1 VSEEFVHVEQ
11 RGRVLLITLD
21 RPEKMNA
28 LNGSM
33 MAALAESWQ
42 RLRDDDELLAAI
54 VTGAGDRAFSAGN
67 DLKYTAA
74 HAGQTVATSD
84 AAPMGTG
91 GFGGIT
97 SRYDLFKP
105 VIAAV
110 NGWAMGGG
118 CEIALACDIIVA
130 AEHAR
135 FALPEPRVGLVA
147 GAGGMHR
154 LPRQLPLKIAMGMML
169 TAKPIEARQALHYG
183 LANEVVPQAQ
193 LMATAERWAN
203 EILECAP
210 LAARG
215 SKQAAMT
222 GLELPLADAIRGP
235 YSIIQAHMRS
245 NDRLEGPRAFAEK
258 RPPVWQGE

>member
-1 VSEEFVHVEQ
+1 MDYQYAIYEK
-11 RGRVLLITLD
+11 RGRVAYVTIN
-21 RPEKMNA
+21 RPEVLNA
-28 LNGSM
+28 LHPPANAELNAIFDDF
-33 MAALAESWQ
+33 AADANVWV
-42 RLRDDDELLAAI
+42 AI